1 MNALCRVLGHKWALH
16 HLVTIEEYPMHHG
29 CAVYECSRCHE
40 TKVTP

>member
-1 MNALCRVLGHKWALH
+1 VNALCRVLGHKWALH

-40 TKVTP
+40 TKVTS

>member
-1 MNALCRVLGHKWALH
+1 MLCALLGHKWALH

-40 TKVTP
+40 TKVTA

>member
-40 TKVTP
+40 TKVTS